1 MSANMVASHTST
13 LPSFEKFG
21 RKLADIEEMIIE
33 RNGDERFK
41 NRVGP
46 VKIPYTLLYPTS
58 EGGLTGKGI
67 PNSVSI

>member
-1 MSANMVASHTST
+1 MDPGHNTIE
-13 LPSFEKFG
+13 SFEKFG
-21 RKLADIEEMIIE
+21 RKLADIEERIID
-33 RNGDERFK
+33 RNGNERFK

-58 EGGLTGKGI
+58 EGGITGKGI